1 MNLEKAV
8 IRASA
13 VSALAAFAHQVPG
26 LRKSI
31 IILLQKC
38 LTDSDDEVR
47 ERAFFFINLLKT
59 KGDETFLHD
68 EALYNDGLP
77 ADPSSLEDQAQEK
90 DEISNFMFDSDAVI
104 DVDALEAFVNLRK
117 ETLVASEE
125 PLHIDLSSMV
135 VSKKAARKPNA
146 IKQQMEVE
154 EQQELR
160 PGQNNQSANSQG
172 SGSSQVQQPKRS

>member
-1 MNLEKAV
+1 M
-8 IRASA
+8 
-13 VSALAAFAHQVPG
+13 SALAAFAHQVPG

-59 KGDETFLHD
+59 KGDETFMQD
-68 EALYNDGLP
+68 EALYNDGLA

-104 DVDALEAFVNLRK
+104 DVDALEAFVKQRR
-117 ETLVASEE
+117 EALVASDE

-135 VSKKAARKPNA
+135 VSKIAARKPNA

-154 EQQELR
+154 EQQELK
-160 PGQNNQSANSQG
+160 PGQQNQSINSQG
-172 SGSSQVQQPKRS
+172 LGSSQGQQPKRS

>member
-1 MNLEKAV
+1 MAEEGPKAKNPSTYIRFIYNRVNLEKAV

-68 EALYNDGLP
+68 DSLFTDGLP

-104 DVDALEAFVNLRK
+104 DVDALEAFVL
-117 ETLVASEE
+117 
-125 PLHIDLSSMV
+125 
-135 VSKKAARKPNA
+135 
-146 IKQQMEVE
+146 
-154 EQQELR
+154 
-160 PGQNNQSANSQG
+160 
-172 SGSSQVQQPKRS
+172 

>member
-1 MNLEKAV
+1 M
-8 IRASA
+8 
-13 VSALAAFAHQVPG
+13 
-26 LRKSI
+26 
-31 IILLQKC
+31 
-38 LTDSDDEVR
+38 R

-68 EALYNDGLP
+68 EVLYTDGLP

-104 DVDALEAFVNLRK
+104 DVDALEAFVSQRK
-117 ETLVASEE
+117 DTLVASEE

-146 IKQQMEVE
+146 IK
-154 EQQELR
+154 
-160 PGQNNQSANSQG
+160 
-172 SGSSQVQQPKRS
+172 